1 MVITKK
7 PDEHSRTSEEN
18 LIPSDDM
25 IKSDYFSYLVGEKPA

>member
-7 PDEHSRTSEEN
+7 PDEHSRASEEN

-25 IKSDYFSYLVGEKPA
+25 IEFEYFSYLVGEKPA